1 MPEAVSLQTAF
12 RLPPEEA
19 VKYFESKGYKISF
32 DWRQVWQEE
41 HDKVFTVAGVAR
53 DDVLFDIRRTL
64 TDALKEGWSQKRWV
78 REITPTLKEK
88 GWWGS
93 EVIADEDGKA
103 RVYQKGNASRLDLIF
118 RQNVMTAYAAGRW
131 QRQQEAKKERPYL
144 RYSAILDG
152 RTRPAHRAL
161 DGLVFPADDPFWKT
175 FYPPNGFRC
184 RCMVVSLSRREVSPD
199 EVRHGEG
206 NMIERDVELKPDR
219 DTGEVRTVKTGG
231 YMLDGKPSGRV
242 VFVDPGFS
250 RNPGAGWE
258 TWDPMRTLPD
268 IPPGVGGTG
277 KGATSILPGQPTFAD
292 YGLPKAKDMDKAGLR
307 KSPELL
313 PEMKTRE
320 AAERQLVA
328 ALKLEG
334 GKPRVVETPVGSVML
349 QADLVR
355 HMVAKEQDARE
366 RYANFVLPTLEEP
379 DEVWLT
385 AYADGYRRRYVRFF
399 WNSNMLLVVRVNRDG
414 SLFWNGMKIRDR
426 EIDKT
431 RQGILLFH
439 QKKEGAGQ

>member
-1 MPEAVSLQTAF
+1 
-12 RLPPEEA
+12 
-19 VKYFESKGYKISF
+19 
-32 DWRQVWQEE
+32 
-41 HDKVFTVAGVAR
+41 
-53 DDVLFDIRRTL
+53 
-64 TDALKEGWSQKRWV
+64 
-78 REITPTLKEK
+78 
-88 GWWGS
+88 
-93 EVIADEDGKA
+93 
-103 RVYQKGNASRLDLIF
+103 
-118 RQNVMTAYAAGRW
+118 
-131 QRQQEAKKERPYL
+131 
-144 RYSAILDG
+144 
-152 RTRPAHRAL
+152 
-161 DGLVFPADDPFWKT
+161 
-175 FYPPNGFRC
+175 
-184 RCMVVSLSRREVSPD
+184 
-199 EVRHGEG
+199 
-206 NMIERDVELKPDR
+206 
-219 DTGEVRTVKTGG
+219 
-231 YMLDGKPSGRV
+231 
-242 VFVDPGFS
+242 
-250 RNPGAGWE
+250 
-258 TWDPMRTLPD
+258 MRTLPD

-277 KGATSILPGQPTFAD
+277 KGATAILPGQPTFAD
-292 YGLPKAKDMDKAGLR
+292 YGLPKAKDMDRAGLR

-320 AAERQLVA
+320 AAEKQLVA